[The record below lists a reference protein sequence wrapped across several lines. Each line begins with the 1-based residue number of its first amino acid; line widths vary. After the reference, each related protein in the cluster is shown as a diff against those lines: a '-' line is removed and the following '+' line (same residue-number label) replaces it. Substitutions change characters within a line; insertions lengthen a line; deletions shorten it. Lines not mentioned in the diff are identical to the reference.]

1 MSLLSIAIHQVQLRP
16 QYHPSYS
23 VEQTLS
29 AGRPIS
35 PLRQSR
41 KEKLHAISIK
51 LGTAIH
57 ADILAE
63 MHKTDPKIHKDDCR
77 KMLDELCA
85 EKRMDKRVVICG
97 GKKVFYTARP
107 E

>member
-1 MSLLSIAIHQVQLRP
+1 MSLLSIAIQQAQLRP

-23 VEQTLS
+23 TAPKSE

-35 PLRQSR
+35 ALRHSR
-41 KEKLHAISIK
+41 KKKLHAISLE

-57 ADILAE
+57 AAILAVMRE
-63 MHKTDPKIHKDDCR
+63 TDPKIHKDDCR

-85 EKRMDKRVVICG
+85 EKRMDKRVVISG

>member
-1 MSLLSIAIHQVQLRP
+1 MSLLSIAIQQAQLRP

-23 VEQTLS
+23 TEPKGES
-29 AGRPIS
+29 GRPLS
-35 PLRQSR
+35 KLRQSR
-41 KEKLHAISIK
+41 KENLHAISIK